1 MKKSTKWA
9 PAEAGSPHRLGATA
23 DEDGVNFALFSAH
36 ATRVELCLFDDTGTK
51 ELHRIDLPEQT
62 DEVWH
67 GRLPG
72 AKPGLVYGY
81 RVHGPYK
88 PDKGHRFNHHKLVL
102 DPYARALVGQLRWGP
117 SLFGYQLD
125 HPDADLS
132 FCELDSAPAMP
143 KARVLADDPR
153 TIAARPA
160 WRRPWDRTIVYE
172 THAKGFTQRHPA
184 VPEDARGRFK
194 GLAHP
199 EVIAYI
205 RSLGVSS
212 VELLPIHA
220 FADEPHL
227 HDHGLSNFWGY
238 NTIAFF
244 APDPRYLAGGQLA
257 DFTEMVERLHDAGLE
272 VLLDVVYNHTAEG
285 NGLGPTLSFKGID
298 NASYYRLD
306 PQHPRHY
313 INDTGTGNTVNANH
327 PRVLQMIMDS
337 LRYWASLGVDG
348 FRFDLATVLG
358 REPQGFDQTCG
369 FFQAWRQD
377 PVLSGLKFIAEPWDC
392 GPGGYQ
398 VGAFPP
404 GWAEWNDAFRD
415 QVRAFWR
422 GDEKQV
428 PSLASRLTASA
439 DRFRHRGRRPWASVN
454 FITAH
459 DGFTLADLVAY
470 NDRHNEANGEN
481 NRDGNSNNISWNC
494 GAEGPTEDE
503 EILKLRARQQR
514 NLMLTLLLA
523 HGTPMLLAGD
533 EAGRTQQGNNNAY
546 CQDNEISWVD
556 WERTED
562 QQQLTDF
569 VRKLLWLRDTL
580 AVLRPNRHARGRH
593 PTRAGIRD
601 VAWVDAAGR
610 ELQPAQWNDAA
621 MRSIGMLADARALLD
636 GRQPA
641 EQHGVTTL
649 LVVNAHHDLVL
660 WTMPAHHGVTRW
672 TRIVDTNAPLEREI
686 PEYAPG
692 DVYEVTGR
700 SALLFVSGTDAAS
713 TAFVKKLVDALRRG
727 EISATAT
734 APATPAPKA

>member
-1 MKKSTKWA
+1 MKKSSKWA
-9 PAEAGSPHRLGATA
+9 PAEAGSPCHLGAAA

-36 ATRVELCLFDDTGTK
+36 ATRVELCLFDETGTK
-51 ELHRIDLPEQT
+51 ELHRVDLPEHT

-102 DPYARALVGQLRWGP
+102 DPYARALVGQLQWGP
-117 SLFGYQLD
+117 SLFGYQLG

-132 FCELDSAPAMP
+132 FCELDSAQAMP
-143 KARVLADDPR
+143 KARVLPDDPR
-153 TIAARPA
+153 AIPARPA

-184 VPEDARGRFK
+184 VPADARGRFK

-244 APDPRYLAGGQLA
+244 APDARYLSGGQLA
-257 DFTEMVERLHDAGLE
+257 DFTEMVDRLHDAGLE

-285 NGLGPTLSFKGID
+285 NGLGPTISFKGID

-313 INDTGTGNTVNANH
+313 INDTGTGNTINANH

-337 LRYWASLGVDG
+337 LRYWAGLGVDG

-377 PVLSGLKFIAEPWDC
+377 PVLSPLKFIAEPWDC

-398 VGAFPP
+398 VGGFPP

-415 QVRAFWR
+415 QLRAFWR

-439 DRFRHRGRRPWASVN
+439 DRFRHRGRKPWASVN

-494 GAEGPTEDE
+494 GAEGPTDDE

-514 NLMLTLLLA
+514 NLLLTLLLA

-546 CQDNEISWVD
+546 CQDNEISWMD
-556 WERTED
+556 WDRTED
-562 QQQLTDF
+562 QESLTNF

-580 AVLRPNRHARGRH
+580 AVLRPKRHARGRH

-636 GRQPA
+636 GRPPA
-641 EQHGVTTL
+641 GQHGVTTL

-660 WTMPAHHGVTRW
+660 WSMPAHHGVARW

-713 TAFVKKLVDALRRG
+713 TALVKELVDGLRRG
-727 EISATAT
+727 EISG
-734 APATPAPKA
+734 PVGR

>member
-1 MKKSTKWA
+1 MKKSSKWA
-9 PAEAGSPHRLGATA
+9 PAEAGSPYRLGATA

-36 ATRVELCLFDDTGTK
+36 ATRVELCLFDETGTK
-51 ELHRIDLPEQT
+51 ELHRVDLPEHT

-102 DPYARALVGQLRWGP
+102 DPYARALVGQLQWGP

-153 TIAARPA
+153 LLPARPA

-184 VPEDARGRFK
+184 VPADARGRFK

-205 RSLGVSS
+205 RSLGVSA

-244 APDPRYLAGGQLA
+244 APDARYLSNGQLA
-257 DFTEMVERLHDAGLE
+257 DFTEMVDRLHDAGLE

-313 INDTGTGNTVNANH
+313 INDTGTGNTINANH

-337 LRYWASLGVDG
+337 LRYWAGLSVDG

-377 PVLSGLKFIAEPWDC
+377 PVLSPLKFIAEPWDC

-398 VGAFPP
+398 VGGFPP

-415 QVRAFWR
+415 QLRAFWR

-439 DRFRHRGRRPWASVN
+439 DRFRHRGRKPWASVN

-459 DGFTLADLVAY
+459 DGFTLADQWPITTATTK
-470 NDRHNEANGEN
+470 R
-481 NRDGNSNNISWNC
+481 
-494 GAEGPTEDE
+494 T
-503 EILKLRARQQR
+503 AR
-514 NLMLTLLLA
+514 T
-523 HGTPMLLAGD
+523 T
-533 EAGRTQQGNNNAY
+533 
-546 CQDNEISWVD
+546 
-556 WERTED
+556 
-562 QQQLTDF
+562 
-569 VRKLLWLRDTL
+569 
-580 AVLRPNRHARGRH
+580 
-593 PTRAGIRD
+593 
-601 VAWVDAAGR
+601 
-610 ELQPAQWNDAA
+610 A
-621 MRSIGMLADARALLD
+621 M
-636 GRQPA
+636 
-641 EQHGVTTL
+641 
-649 LVVNAHHDLVL
+649 
-660 WTMPAHHGVTRW
+660 
-672 TRIVDTNAPLEREI
+672 
-686 PEYAPG
+686 
-692 DVYEVTGR
+692 
-700 SALLFVSGTDAAS
+700 
-713 TAFVKKLVDALRRG
+713 
-727 EISATAT
+727 ATAT
-734 APATPAPKA
+734 TSRGTAAPKAQRMTKRSSSCAPASSATCC